1 MDRLQGYSHIWVF
14 DFEYVS
20 DPGETPDPV
29 CLAAVDLVTGT
40 WIKLWRDEMQ
50 CPVPFPTD
58 DRSLFVCFSG
68 IGDIGCFIKLGWP
81 TPRRLIDLYPEI
93 RQQLYDRNGY
103 KAPSLI
109 NAARLLHLPTMESA
123 DKDAARDLIINRG
136 FTDADCDYLLDYC
149 AQDVELTTDVLKC
162 VYPVITD
169 SISRWNGCLIRGRYT
184 IALAHVERTGIPID
198 AAALQLASSQ
208 WEAVK
213 QRVILEVDTG
223 GAYEDVSFRAAR
235 FSDLLYRLD
244 IAWPRLSTGALD
256 LEDDTFRQ
264 QAKIHGG
271 VIANIREVRHTLGK
285 MRLNSFTVGKDGRNR
300 VWLNPYGAVTGRNQP
315 SNSKFIFGSA
325 RWSRSFIKPPE
336 SCALAYVDWASQE
349 IAIGAA
355 LSGDAA
361 LWEDYQAGDVYLS
374 FAVRTG
380 LAPAGATKETHGQVR
395 KQCKATVLGL
405 GYGLTEHGLAP
416 QLNVKLDTAR
426 RLILLHREA
435 YPTFHK
441 WVEQQA
447 NAGSLGLPL
456 RTVFGWERRM
466 KSGSRINLRSLKNF
480 YMQATGA
487 EMMRIALC
495 ELTEAGIAVCC
506 PVHDAVL
513 IEAPLEDLDKTIAA
527 TQQIMGDVS
536 ELVLGDGYRIPTE
549 FGVTRYPDVYVDE
562 DAGDLHAVVMKA
574 AREAALAGSG
584 PSPLLT
590 NLSLNSSA

>member
-1 MDRLQGYSHIWVF
+1 MERLQGYSHIWVF
-14 DFEYVS
+14 DFEYVA
-20 DPGETPDPV
+20 DPGETPEPV

-40 WIKLWRDEMQ
+40 WIKLWRKEMLQ
-50 CPVPFPTD
+50 PVPFATD

-68 IGDIGCFIKLGWP
+68 AGDIGCFLRLGWS

-93 RQQLYDRNGY
+93 RQQLYDRDGY
-103 KAPSLI
+103 KSPSLI
-109 NAARLLHLPTMESA
+109 NAARLLHLPCMESE

-136 FTDADCDYLLDYC
+136 FTEADRDYLLDYC
-149 AQDVELTTDVLKC
+149 AQDVELTRDVFAR

-169 SISRWNGCLIRGRYT
+169 SIECWNGCLIRGRTT
-184 IALAHVERTGIPID
+184 IALAHIDRTGIPID
-198 AAALQLASSQ
+198 SDSLELASTH

-213 QRVILEVDTG
+213 RRVIAELDTG
-223 GAYEDVSFRAAR
+223 GVYDGVSFRAAR
-235 FSDLLYRLD
+235 FGDLLHRLN
-244 IAWPRLSTGALD
+244 IPWPRLATGALD

-264 QAKIHGG
+264 QARIHGG
-271 VIANIREVRHTLGK
+271 VIANIREVRHTLGQ
-285 MRLNSFTVGKDGRNR
+285 MCLNNFTVGKDGRNR
-300 VWLNPYGAVTGRNQP
+300 VYLNPYGAVTGRNQP
-315 SNSKFIFGSA
+315 SNSRFIFGSA
-325 RWSRSFIKPPE
+325 RWSRSFIKPSE
-336 SCALAYVDWASQE
+336 GRAIAYVDWASQE

-361 LWEDYQAGDVYLS
+361 LWEDYRAGDVYMA
-374 FAVRTG
+374 FAIRTG
-380 LAPAGATKETHGQVR
+380 LAPADATKETHGSVR

-435 YPTFHK
+435 YSVFHK

-466 KSGSRINLRSLKNF
+466 KPGSRINLRSLKNF

-487 EMMRIALC
+487 EMLRIALC

-513 IEAPLEDLDKTIAA
+513 VEAPLEELDKTLAA

-536 ELVLGDGYRIPTE
+536 EVVLGDGYRIPTD
-549 FGVTRYPDVYVDE
+549 FTVTRYPDVYVDE
-562 DAGDLHAVVMKA
+562 DAGDLYAVVMRA

-584 PSPLLT
+584 P
-590 NLSLNSSA
+590 